1 MESFIFNGYKSY
13 EDLSIVV
20 KEMPPVSRAEKN
32 IETIKVNGRN
42 GNLHID
48 NKTYNSKSYT
58 IQCVLLDSTK
68 IDLIKSVFHGTG
80 ILTLSTEPNREYNA
94 TIKNQIDFSKYL
106 TFLKE
111 FPLQFDV
118 DPFSFSNTLQ
128 TKEFTSS
135 SNFNVGG
142 TIEVNP
148 TLIISGIGTITLNNI
163 QINVTESDITI
174 DCDLME
180 CVKNN
185 TNKSDK
191 VNLEQFPKL
200 LVGQNTINIGDGI
213 TKVIIKYK
221 EGWL

>member
-1 MESFIFNGYKSY
+1 M
-13 EDLSIVV
+13 
-20 KEMPPVSRAEKN
+20 
-32 IETIKVNGRN
+32 
-42 GNLHID
+42 
-48 NKTYNSKSYT
+48 
-58 IQCVLLDSTK
+58 
-68 IDLIKSVFHGTG
+68 
-80 ILTLSTEPNREYNA
+80 
-94 TIKNQIDFSKYL
+94 
-106 TFLKE
+106 
-111 FPLQFDV
+111 
-118 DPFSFSNTLQ
+118 
-128 TKEFTSS
+128 
-135 SNFNVGG
+135 
-142 TIEVNP
+142 
-148 TLIISGIGTITLNNI
+148 ITLNNI